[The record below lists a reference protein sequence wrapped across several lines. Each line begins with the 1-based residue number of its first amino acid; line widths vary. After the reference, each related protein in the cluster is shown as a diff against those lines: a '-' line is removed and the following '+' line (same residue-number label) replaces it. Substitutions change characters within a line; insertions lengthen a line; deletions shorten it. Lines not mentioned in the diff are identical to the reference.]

1 MSTNNL
7 NQLVLSTLICLLCL
21 TPAAR
26 AQDAAPSLMAVTQG
40 AAGEEGTPLTL
51 KALEDLTLTV
61 KELSWNPRSESMDME
76 SVKLTRKLAAGES
89 YSFTFLPAGD
99 IPNLALCARPQSGEE
114 LCWTPSFSGEDGH
127 LEMDPGFV
135 LESPALVEVAHS
147 PAPEGETNFSLK
159 AKVPL
164 TLSLK
169 DMAFDEKR
177 GDIAPV
183 RIREA
188 CHLEA
193 GETYTFSHL
202 ISEGI
207 PDLSVCA
214 QAESGPETELCWTP
228 FFSGE
233 DGHLMLGPGFV
244 PQK

>member
-1 MSTNNL
+1 
-7 NQLVLSTLICLLCL
+7 
-21 TPAAR
+21 
-26 AQDAAPSLMAVTQG
+26 MAV
-40 AAGEEGTPLTL
+40 
-51 KALEDLTLTV
+51 
-61 KELSWNPRSESMDME
+61 
-76 SVKLTRKLAAGES
+76 
-89 YSFTFLPAGD
+89 
-99 IPNLALCARPQSGEE
+99 
-114 LCWTPSFSGEDGH
+114 
-127 LEMDPGFV
+127 
-135 LESPALVEVAHS
+135 
-147 PAPEGETNFSLK
+147 
-159 AKVPL
+159 
-164 TLSLK
+164 
-169 DMAFDEKR
+169 DEKR

-188 CHLEA
+188 RHLDA